1 MPPYL
6 AENRDVMHV
15 CDTTLNS
22 SRRICNVGHVCMSNE
37 KYVRDS
43 ELGPPR
49 EGQYKII
56 LFLAK
61 MRISTN
67 KSRCSNNM
75 SNNNSGFPFASN
87 TSNSKRNDGLAPQS

>member
-15 CDTTLNS
+15 CDTALNS
-22 SRRICNVGHVCMSNE
+22 SRRICNVGHVCMSN
-37 KYVRDS
+37 KKCVRDS

-56 LFLAK
+56 LFLVK

-75 SNNNSGFPFASN
+75 SNNNSGFPFVSN
-87 TSNSKRNDGLAPQS
+87 NSNSKRNDGLAP

>member
-6 AENRDVMHV
+6 AENRDVLHV
-15 CDTTLNS
+15 RDTALNS

-37 KYVRDS
+37 KCVRDS

-87 TSNSKRNDGLAPQS
+87 NSNSKRNNGLAPQS